1 MPSPALTQAEFAK
14 AVGLSKGRISQLVP
28 EGLPVRKDGKINLA
42 RGKRWIERN
51 LDPQRRE
58 AAGKNG
64 AKPNGKLA
72 GVAAARAKKL
82 GLETALAE
90 LEFKRRSGE
99 MIDRKTA
106 EAAVFG
112 RARFERDAWTG
123 WAARTAQALAAGLHA
138 DPEKVFDL
146 LDHMVRDHL
155 RELADTPWS
164 VTDDA

>member
-1 MPSPALTQAEFAK
+1 MSNPLTLTQFAK
-14 AVGLSKGRISQLVP
+14 EIGLTRGRISQLVP
-28 EGLPVRKDGKINLA
+28 EGLPVRKDGKINLT

-64 AKPNGKLA
+64 TKPNGKLA

-82 GLETALAE
+82 ELETALAE
-90 LEFKRRSGE
+90 LEFKRRSSE
-99 MIDRKTA
+99 MIDRKAA

-123 WAARTAQALAAGLHA
+123 WAARSAQALAADLDA
-138 DPEKVFDL
+138 DPEKVFEL
-146 LDHMVRDHL
+146 LDRMVRDHL
-155 RELADTPWS
+155 RELAGTPWEIAH
-164 VTDDA
+164 D